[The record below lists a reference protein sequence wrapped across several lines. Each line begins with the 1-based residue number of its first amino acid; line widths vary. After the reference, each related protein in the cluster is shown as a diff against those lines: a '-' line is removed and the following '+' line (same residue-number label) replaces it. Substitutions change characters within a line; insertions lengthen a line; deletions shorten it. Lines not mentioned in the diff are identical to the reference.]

1 MAESIAFLSA
11 SRQLALLSAGEVS
24 AGDLVR
30 ACYAQIEQLDGTL
43 RAFITVRPV
52 DEVQRVA
59 NDSERRYQRGEG
71 RPLEGLLLAV
81 KDVIPTG
88 GLRTTYGSLE
98 FAANIPAEDAASV
111 ARLREAG
118 AIVIGKTSTP
128 EFAAYMNTRNALVG
142 VTRNAW
148 VPDRSS
154 GGSSGGT
161 AVALATGMASLGLGT
176 DLGGSVRIPAAFNGI
191 VGLRPT
197 PGLVPAYPSWWP
209 FDTFGVTGPMC
220 RSVADIELMLSV
232 MSGHDPRSPL
242 PPVPAYRPTDR
253 NIRPRVAWSDD
264 LDGLF
269 AVDPTVR
276 SVLREARS
284 GLVRF
289 GVALADAAPPLH
301 GIRDSILP
309 LRMLRTL
316 VLHAGRL
323 GSTSRLD
330 NKPLAAAIE
339 RAQQFSAL
347 DIARAEVARS
357 TVWSAAQP
365 FFREFDIL
373 AMPATQMA
381 NFALDE
387 DAPAEIDGVAI
398 TDILDAALA
407 TYAITM
413 LGWASLVVPCGF
425 TAKGEPVGLQLVAP
439 QGREDVLISFGHQLE
454 QGLGWHAARPPIAG
468 GAASQATYGAES
480 AGVQV

>member
-1 MAESIAFLSA
+1 MTESIAFLSA
-11 SRQLALLSAGEVS
+11 SRQLALMSAGDVS

-30 ACYAQIEQLDGTL
+30 ACYAQIEQLDATL
-43 RAFITVRPV
+43 RAFITVRPTDDV
-52 DEVQRVA
+52 RQA
-59 NDSERRYQRGEG
+59 ASDSERRYRRGEA

-81 KDVIPTG
+81 KDVIPTA

-98 FAANIPAEDAASV
+98 FAANVPDEDAASV
-111 ARLREAG
+111 ARLRGAG

-142 VTRNAW
+142 ATRNAW
-148 VPDRSS
+148 APDRSA

-161 AVALATGMASLGLGT
+161 AVAIATGMASLGLGT
-176 DLGGSVRIPAAFNGI
+176 DLGGSIRIPAAFNGI

-209 FDTFGVTGPMC
+209 FDAFTVTGPMC
-220 RSVADIELMLSV
+220 RSVADIELMLTV
-232 MSGHDPRSPL
+232 MSGADARSPL
-242 PPVPAYRPTDR
+242 PPVASYRPTDR
-253 NIRPRVAWSDD
+253 SIRPRVAWSED

-276 SVLREARS
+276 NVLRQARS
-284 GLVRF
+284 SLVRSGF
-289 GVALADAAPPLH
+289 APVDAAPPLH

-323 GSTSRLD
+323 GATSRLD
-330 NKPLAAAIE
+330 NKLLAAAIE
-339 RAQQFSAL
+339 RAQQISAL
-347 DIARAEVARS
+347 DIARAEIARS
-357 TVWSAAQP
+357 TVWAAAQP

-373 AMPATQMA
+373 AMPATQMP

-398 TDILDAALA
+398 TDVLDAALA

-413 LGWASLVVPCGF
+413 LGWTSLVVPCGF
-425 TAKGEPVGLQLVAP
+425 TAKGEPIGLQLVAP
-439 QGREDVLISFGHQLE
+439 QGREDDLISFGLQLE
-454 QGLGWHAARPPIAG
+454 VRLGWSAACPPIAAVG
-468 GAASQATYGAES
+468 TSQATH
-480 AGVQV
+480 